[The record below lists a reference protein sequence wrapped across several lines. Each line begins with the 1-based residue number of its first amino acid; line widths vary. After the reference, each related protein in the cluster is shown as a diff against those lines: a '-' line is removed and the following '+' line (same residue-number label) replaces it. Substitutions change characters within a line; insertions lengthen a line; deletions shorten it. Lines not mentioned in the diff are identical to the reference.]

1 MRHSVSRRRWSVLL
15 VALLLGTASLG
26 AQQKK
31 PAAAQTPAP
40 VQAKKAITHDVYDSW
55 RSIQGTR
62 LSRDGTWVVYA
73 LVAQDGDGE
82 LVVRNLKTGAE
93 YRQPRG
99 RDAVLTP
106 DAAYVVFSIAPKKAD
121 TDKAKKDKKKPEE
134 MPKSALGIMTLA
146 DGKVTTVERVKSFK
160 APEESSRFVAYL
172 MEAPEKKPGAKP
184 EAKPDAAKPEEKT
197 DAPKKKE
204 KKKDAGTELVVR
216 ELSTGNETKAAEV
229 IEYAWNKDGSWLA
242 YATAS
247 AATSKTPGDGV
258 FARRVADG
266 TVKNLLTGE
275 GHYKG
280 LAFDENGTQ
289 LAFLTDRDTYKNDAP
304 AFRLYHWTN
313 TADTAAEIFPATVPA
328 PGMPAGWA
336 VSENGALAFSKDGTK
351 LFFGTA
357 PAPKADPDDAPEP
370 AKVDIWHYKDPE
382 LQPMQKVR
390 AEEEKKRNYRAVVSV
405 KDRKFV
411 QLATVDM
418 PDIRLSDDGNTAI
431 GVSDVPYKML
441 VSWDSSYSDY
451 YAVSLADG
459 SRRKLVEKSRNGAAL
474 SPKATYLLTFD
485 AGDYS
490 WYSIRV
496 ADGKKTNLTAKLG
509 VHFEDES
516 GDTPEPQRAHGS
528 AGWTEG
534 DKSVLLYDEFD
545 IWEVNPDGTGGR
557 MITRGLGR
565 KTHVVF
571 RHVRL
576 DAAAGPT
583 AAGRRAAGGGA
594 DEAISPTKPLLLSA
608 VNDVTKASGFYRLA
622 SLSASTDPSKLVMM
636 DKSLG
641 GVLKAKNAEVYVH
654 TEQRFEEFP
663 NLWLSDATFANA
675 KKISDAN
682 PQQANYL
689 WGRSELIDFND
700 TDGQP
705 LRAILTKPENFDP
718 SKTYPMMVYIYE
730 KLTDGVHRY
739 VAPAPGSS
747 SINVARFVS
756 NGYIVLQP
764 DITYR
769 TGYPGQAALRC
780 VIPAVQK
787 VLAMGFVDPKRV
799 GIQGHSWGGYQI
811 TYLVTQT
818 NMFRAVEAGA
828 SVTDMISAYGGIRW
842 GTGMSR
848 AFQYEHTQSRIGAPP
863 WERPLQFIENSPI
876 FWVEKVQT
884 PYLTMH
890 NDDDDAVPW
899 YQGIEFFSAM
909 RRLGKEAYMFVYNGE
924 KHGLR
929 DRENMKHWTVHMDE
943 YFDYFLLNAPKP
955 DWMEHGVPYLEKGKR
970 DLRGVFGTKT
980 TDR

>member
-1 MRHSVSRRRWSVLL
+1 MRHSLTARRCSLVL
-15 VALLLGTASLG
+15 VALFVAAATLG
-26 AQQKK
+26 AQQTPATAKK
-31 PAAAQTPAP
+31 P
-40 VQAKKAITHDVYDSW
+40 ITHDVYDSW

-62 LSRDGTWVVYA
+62 LSKDGTWIVYA
-73 LVAQDGDGE
+73 LAAQDGDGE
-82 LVVRNLKTGAE
+82 LVVRNLKTSTE
-93 YRQPRG
+93 YRHPRG
-99 RDAVLTP
+99 RDAAITA
-106 DAAYVVFSIAPKKAD
+106 DGSFVVFAVAPKKAD
-121 TDKAKKDKKKPEE
+121 TDKAKKDKRKPEE
-134 MPKSALGIMTLA
+134 MPKSELGIMSLA
-146 DGKVTTVERVKSFK
+146 DGKVTTVERVKNFK
-160 APEESSRFVAYL
+160 VPEESGRFVAYL
-172 MEAPEKKPGAKP
+172 MEALEKKPGAKP
-184 EAKPDAAKPEEKT
+184 DAKAEGAKPEEKPAAKPEEKSDT
-197 DAPKKKE
+197 PKKKE
-204 KKKDAGTELVVR
+204 KKKDAGTDLIVR
-216 ELSTGNETKAAEV
+216 ELATGTETKAAEV
-229 IEYAWNKDGSWLA
+229 VEYAWNKDGSWLT

-247 AATSKTPGDGV
+247 AATSKTPSDGA
-258 FARRVADG
+258 FARRMSDG

-280 LAFDENGTQ
+280 LAFDDAGTQ
-289 LAFLTDRDTYKNDAP
+289 LAFLTDRDNYKDDAP
-304 AFRLYHWTN
+304 AFKLYHW
-313 TADTAAEIFPATVPA
+313 ASAAETATEMFPGTGSAAGLSP
-328 PGMPAGWA
+328 GWA
-336 VSENGALAFSKDGTK
+336 VSENGSLDFSKDGTK

-357 PAPKADPDDAPEP
+357 PAPKADPEDAPEP
-370 AKVDIWHYKDPE
+370 TKVDIWHYKDPE

-390 AEEEKKRNYRAVVSV
+390 AEEEKKRNYRAVVYV

-411 QLATVDM
+411 QLATTDM
-418 PDIRLSDDGNTAI
+418 PDIRLSADGNTAI

-451 YAVSLADG
+451 YAVSLVDG
-459 SRRKLVEKSRNGAAL
+459 SRRKLLERSRSGASL
-474 SPKATYLLTFD
+474 SPKATHLLTFD
-485 AGDYS
+485 SNDYS
-490 WYSIRV
+490 WYSIRI
-496 ADGKKTNLTAKLG
+496 ADGKKTNLTARLG

-528 AGWTEG
+528 AGWIEG

-545 IWEVNPDGTGGR
+545 IWEVNADGTNAR
-557 MITRGLGR
+557 MITRGTGR
-565 KTHVVF
+565 KTHTVF
-571 RHVRL
+571 RYVRL
-576 DAAAGPT
+576 DAQPAGPG
-583 AAGRRAAGGGA
+583 GRRGAGAGGD
-594 DEAISPTKPLLLSA
+594 DEGISPAKPLLLSA
-608 VNDVTKASGFYRLA
+608 VDDVTKASGFYRLP
-622 SLSASTDPSKLVMM
+622 SLTAMTDPTRLVML

-641 GVLKAKNAEVYVH
+641 GVQKAKGADVYVF

-663 NLWLSDATFANA
+663 NLWITGGTFTDA

-682 PQQANYL
+682 PQQANYI
-689 WGRSELIDFND
+689 WGHSELIDFVD

-718 SKTYPMMVYIYE
+718 SKKYPLMVYIYE
-730 KLTDGVHRY
+730 KLTDGLHRY
-739 VAPAPGSS
+739 MAPAPGSS
-747 SINVARFVS
+747 SINPARYVS
-756 NGYIVLQP
+756 NGYILLQP
-764 DITYR
+764 DITYK

-787 VLAMGFVDPKRV
+787 VLAMGFIDPKRV

-828 SVTDMISAYGGIRW
+828 AVSDMISAYGGIRW

-899 YQGIEFFSAM
+899 YQGIEFFNAL

-929 DRENMKHWTVHMDE
+929 DRENMKHWTVHMAE
-943 YFDYFLLNAPKP
+943 YFDYYLLGAPKP

-970 DLRGVFGTKT
+970 DLRGVFGTKAS
-980 TDR
+980 DR